1 MKLHINR
8 RIKTYIAKTFSA
20 FAVFVLTFVV
30 CFSGFNVFQVHADS
44 EVAISAVTKQTEVG
58 PGDLLMVEVVAN
70 NFPGITEFGPVV
82 FNYDSDK
89 AEFVSFEQGNDLSN
103 YVFSEIR
110 NDGSFTV
117 TAQDQMMG
125 IGTDENGNEILSSSF
140 SSDNQV
146 VLFTIAIRIFPES
159 TGDINCW
166 ISETGEFISPTDTVS
181 TRIGSGLTLPI
192 KRSGLSSNATIAS
205 LKIRGTSITPDF
217 NPNITEYSCSV
228 ERSVTD
234 VQVTAT
240 PTNLWAAI
248 VIDGAQQLNLGENIV
263 TVNVTAQDG
272 ATHMCYTIHVVR
284 KESNIPDNASLVDRD
299 GNTYTFL
306 DTPEDLSIPAGFT
319 MTTRVING
327 YSVPVYVRDGVS
339 SILLYLFDG
348 EQTPGLY
355 IYNSN
360 SKTVSRYDP
369 DNTIIET
376 SKVLKI
382 TEVPNSVVIP
392 EEFRP
397 AVLTSGDTVITG
409 FANADGDF
417 ICYLTDESGRAD
429 FYHID
434 RSDGSISLYRFA
446 DKRAELLYSYLFD
459 VFLVIAIIEAVI
471 ITIIAY
477 ILRRMVSGRTNP
489 RPKRV

>member
-1 MKLHINR
+1 MRIHINR
-8 RIKTYIAKTFSA
+8 RTKTSIAKTFPA
-20 FAVFVLTFVV
+20 FAVVVLTFVM
-30 CFSGFNVFQVHADS
+30 CFGWFNPATVNADS
-44 EVAISAVTKQTEVG
+44 EVTVSAVTKQTEIG
-58 PGDLLMVEVVAN
+58 PGDLLIVDVVAN
-70 NFPGITEFGPVV
+70 NFPGITEFGPIV

-89 AEFVSFEQGNDLSN
+89 AEFVSIEQGSDLSN

-110 NDGSFTV
+110 DDGSFTV

-146 VLFTIAIRIFPES
+146 VLFSIAIRIFPES
-159 TGDINCW
+159 IGDINCW
-166 ISETGEFISPTDTVS
+166 VSETGEFTSPADTVS
-181 TRIGSGLTLPI
+181 TRIGSGVTLPI
-192 KRSGLSSNATIAS
+192 KKSGLSSNATIAS
-205 LKIRGTSITPDF
+205 LKIRGTSITPEF

-272 ATHMCYTIHVVR
+272 STHMCYTIHVTR
-284 KESNIPDNASLVDRD
+284 KESNIPDNASLIDKD
-299 GNTYTFL
+299 GNTFTFI
-306 DTPEDLSIPAGFT
+306 DIPEDLAIPAGFT

-355 IYNSN
+355 IYNSI
-360 SKTVSRYDP
+360 SKTVLRYDP

-376 SKVLKI
+376 SKVLKV
-382 TEVPNSVVIP
+382 TEVPNGIIIP
-392 EEFRP
+392 EEFKP
-397 AVLTSGDTVITG
+397 AVLTSGDTIISG
-409 FANADGDF
+409 FANPDGDF
-417 ICYLTDESGRAD
+417 ICYLVDENGNAD
-429 FYHID
+429 FYHIN

>member
-1 MKLHINR
+1 
-8 RIKTYIAKTFSA
+8 
-20 FAVFVLTFVV
+20 
-30 CFSGFNVFQVHADS
+30 
-44 EVAISAVTKQTEVG
+44 
-58 PGDLLMVEVVAN
+58 
-70 NFPGITEFGPVV
+70 
-82 FNYDSDK
+82 
-89 AEFVSFEQGNDLSN
+89 
-103 YVFSEIR
+103 
-110 NDGSFTV
+110 
-117 TAQDQMMG
+117 
-125 IGTDENGNEILSSSF
+125 
-140 SSDNQV
+140 
-146 VLFTIAIRIFPES
+146 
-159 TGDINCW
+159 
-166 ISETGEFISPTDTVS
+166 
-181 TRIGSGLTLPI
+181 
-192 KRSGLSSNATIAS
+192 
-205 LKIRGTSITPDF
+205 
-217 NPNITEYSCSV
+217 
-228 ERSVTD
+228 
-234 VQVTAT
+234 
-240 PTNLWAAI
+240 
-248 VIDGAQQLNLGENIV
+248 
-263 TVNVTAQDG
+263 
-272 ATHMCYTIHVVR
+272 MCYTIHVVR

-397 AVLTSGDTVITG
+397 AKYNTGTVILSGYT
-409 FANADGDF
+409 NKDGDF
-417 ICYLTDESGRAD
+417 ICYLEDEYGEKD
-429 FYHID
+429 FYYVNKND
-434 RSDGSISLYRFA
+434 NTLSVYRFA
-446 DKRAELLYSYLFD
+446 DKKAELLYSYLFD

-471 ITIIAY
+471 ITITTY
-477 ILRRMVSGRTNP
+477 IVKRMVSERTNP